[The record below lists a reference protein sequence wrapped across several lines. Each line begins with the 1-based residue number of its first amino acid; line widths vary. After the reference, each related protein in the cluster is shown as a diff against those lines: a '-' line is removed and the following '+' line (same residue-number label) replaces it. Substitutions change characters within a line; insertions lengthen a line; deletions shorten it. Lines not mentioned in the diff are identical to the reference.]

1 MGPDYAKRYE
11 KLVWEW
17 NQTTQKVLEVGLG
30 MGPEHTKGI
39 RSWFRNGTRT
49 HKRYEKLVWEW
60 DQTMQKGMRSWFGN
74 GTRLCKRY
82 EKLVWEWNQTTQK
95 V

>member
-30 MGPEHTKGI
+30 MGPEHTKG
-39 RSWFRNGTRT
+39 
-49 HKRYEKLVWEW
+49 
-60 DQTMQKGMRSWFGN
+60 MRSWFGN
-74 GTRLCKRY
+74 GTRLCK
-82 EKLVWEWNQTTQK
+82 K